1 MSFFNEYPYRN
12 LTDLNL
18 DWILK
23 HFGQFVADI
32 KELKEWQ
39 TTHEKEYQ
47 ELLAAWENFVAGN
60 WSPELTATMNK
71 WAAENLKDIIGE
83 LMTKT
88 VYFEITNSGNF
99 VAYIPESWSEITFNT
114 TEYDY
119 STPLQP
125 QYGHLVLSY

>member
-1 MSFFNEYPYRN
+1 MGFFNEYPYRN

-18 DWILK
+18 DWVLK
-23 HFGQFVADI
+23 HFGQFVEDI

-39 TTHEKEYQ
+39 ATHEKEYQ
-47 ELLAAWENFVAGN
+47 ELLAAWESFVSGN
-60 WSPELTATMNK
+60 WTPELTATMNK